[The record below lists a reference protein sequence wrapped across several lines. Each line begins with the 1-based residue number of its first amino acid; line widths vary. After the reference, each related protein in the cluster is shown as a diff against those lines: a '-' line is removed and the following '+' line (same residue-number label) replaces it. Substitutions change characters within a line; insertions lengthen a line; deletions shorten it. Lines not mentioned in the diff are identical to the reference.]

1 MSDLAEIAS
10 QLHAFLAKQ
19 RWYGEKASA
28 IESATIADSGTSG
41 EIRHLIV
48 DVQPAGAPAARYYV
62 PVVSDQDG
70 EIADATATPEY
81 HRFLAEMHRD
91 GGTLPMAAGTLV
103 WRRTKAGETTGLTG
117 GARTLSVE
125 QSNSSV
131 RFDDAALVKIF
142 RRLQPGVNPE
152 IELTQF
158 LTERTD
164 FRNAPALL
172 GWLDYQPNDGEVT
185 AIAVAQSFVSAIGD
199 GWSTTLDEL
208 RALNAAEQHERPA
221 IENQSLGLIRQLGRR
236 TAQMHLALGS
246 DPWTPD
252 LAPERITV
260 ADVDAWR
267 ESFVALLRRVSA
279 ALDRFEPSDER
290 AADLKRAF
298 DEARPRIEQ
307 QTAGFERLIGS
318 SKMRVHGDYHLG
330 QTLQTKDGDWFVLDF
345 EGEPRRPLA
354 ERRTK
359 TSPLKDVAGM
369 LRSFSY
375 ARGTVEREAEADA
388 AELVTWERGARTAFL
403 AGYLDE
409 ARAHHASFVPIAD
422 EEFRFALNAWEL
434 DKAIYEIDYE
444 LNNRPDWLWLPLS
457 AAVKFA

>member
-1 MSDLAEIAS
+1 MS
-10 QLHAFLAKQ
+10 
-19 RWYGEKASA
+19 
-28 IESATIADSGTSG
+28 
-41 EIRHLIV
+41 
-48 DVQPAGAPAARYYV
+48 
-62 PVVSDQDG
+62 
-70 EIADATATPEY
+70 
-81 HRFLAEMHRD
+81 
-91 GGTLPMAAGTLV
+91 AGTLV
-103 WRRTKAGETTGLTG
+103 WRRTRAGETTELTG
-117 GARTLSVE
+117 EARTLSVE

-172 GWLDYQPNDGEVT
+172 GWLVYQPNDGEVT

-208 RALNAAEQHERPA
+208 RALDAAAQHERPA
-221 IENQSLGLIRQLGRR
+221 IENHSLGLIRQLGLR

-246 DPWTPD
+246 DPWAPD

-267 ESFVALLRRVSA
+267 DSFVALLHRVSM
-279 ALDRFEPSDER
+279 ALDRFEPTDER

-298 DEARPRIEQ
+298 NQAKPRIEQ
-307 QTAGFERLIGS
+307 QTAGLERLIGAL
-318 SKMRVHGDYHLG
+318 KMRVHGDYHLG
-330 QTLQTKDGDWFVLDF
+330 QTLQTKDGDWYVLDF
-345 EGEPRRPLA
+345 EGEPRRSLA
-354 ERRTK
+354 ERRAK

-375 ARGTVEREAEADA
+375 ARGTAERDSDADA
-388 AELVTWERGARTAFL
+388 AELVIWERGARTAFL
-403 AGYLDE
+403 TGYLDE
-409 ARAHHASFVPIAD
+409 ARAHHASFLPIAD

-444 LNNRPDWLWLPLS
+444 LNNRPNWLWLPLS